1 MDHAELD
8 HDLHKMKTWSM
19 MPVDHACGV
28 IIKGR
33 AYNKWRAEYY
43 SVADDSSTDRLL
55 SSYVEHTSCMTASIS
70 RPSLISVDIT
80 SSPPYIV
87 AFTNLPHSSYCI

>member
-19 MPVDHACGV
+19 MQLVDHACGV

-33 AYNKWRAEYY
+33 AYNKWRAE
-43 SVADDSSTDRLL
+43 L
-55 SSYVEHTSCMTASIS
+55 
-70 RPSLISVDIT
+70 
-80 SSPPYIV
+80 
-87 AFTNLPHSSYCI
+87 